1 MIYLQLFW
9 AFFQIGLFGF
19 GGGYAILSLIE
30 HQVMAHGWM
39 SPQEFVDIVA
49 ISQMTPGPIGIN
61 SATYTGYTAC
71 QTAGMSEAMSVLGS
85 VVATSAIILP
95 SLIIMLIICQI
106 YLRLKENKWVEGS
119 LKALRLTVLGLI
131 AAAALLLMTPDNFI
145 NYWSYVLFALV
156 FIGTLFFKLHPILLI
171 CLAGAMGYV
180 IY

>member
-71 QTAGMSEAMSVLGS
+71 QTAGMNEAMSVLGS

-95 SLIIMLIICQI
+95 SLIIMLIICKI

-145 NYWSYVLFALV
+145 DYWSYVLFALV

-171 CLAGAMGYV
+171 CLAGVMGYL

>member
-95 SLIIMLIICQI
+95 SLIIMLIICKI

-145 NYWSYVLFALV
+145 DYWSYVLFALV